1 MVSAVVPRE
10 SRGPGKTFIIAEA
23 GVNHD
28 GHPER
33 ALLLVDA
40 AADAG
45 ADAVKFQTFDA
56 TEVTTRSAPKADYQ
70 NLRTDPAESQQ
81 EMLKKFEL
89 SDEVYHQ
96 LIERCADR
104 GVEFLSTPF
113 DVASIARL
121 ERFGV
126 RAFKL
131 ASGELTNLIMLRE
144 LARLGKPVYMSTG
157 MATLDEVREGARVL
171 TDAGVKTTLL
181 HCTSAYPTASDQ
193 VNLRAMK
200 TMADALGLPVGY
212 SDHTTSIHISAAAV
226 ALGAVVIEKHITLDR
241 TLPGPDHAA
250 SLEPAGFALMVR
262 GIREVELALGDGVK
276 VPMVSEMSTRAIAR
290 RSLVAAESL
299 AAGRRLEA
307 RDLRAKRPGT
317 GISPMELDRIVGRTL
332 SRAVQKDQLLDFA
345 DLSEP

>member
-1 MVSAVVPRE
+1 MVSGLIPPETRVPVR
-10 SRGPGKTFIIAEA
+10 TYIIAEA

-28 GHPER
+28 GRPER
-33 ALLLVDA
+33 ALSLVDA
-40 AADAG
+40 AAEAG

-70 NLRTDPAESQQ
+70 SLRTDPAESQLD
-81 EMLKKFEL
+81 MLKNFEL
-89 SDEVYHQ
+89 TDEVYHQ
-96 LIERCADR
+96 LIKRCAER

-113 DVASIARL
+113 DIASVARL
-121 ERFGV
+121 ERLGV

-157 MATLDEVREGARVL
+157 MATLDEVREGSRIL

-193 VNLRAMK
+193 VNLRAMR

-212 SDHTTSIHISAAAV
+212 SDHTTSLHIPAAAV
-226 ALGAVVIEKHITLDR
+226 ALGAVVIEKHITLDK

-250 SLEPAGFALMVR
+250 SLEPSEFALMVR
-262 GIREVELALGDGVK
+262 GIREVELALGDGLK
-276 VPMVSEMSTRAIAR
+276 VPMPSEMSTRAVAR
-290 RSLVAAESL
+290 RSLVAAELL
-299 AAGRRLEA
+299 AAGKRLEA
-307 RDLRAKRPGT
+307 RDVKAKRPGT
-317 GISPMELDRIVGRTL
+317 GISPMQLDSIVGKTL
-332 SRAVQKDQLLDFA
+332 RRAVAKDQLLDIA
-345 DLSEP
+345 DLLDP

>member
-1 MVSAVVPRE
+1 MVSAGVPRE
-10 SRGPGKTFIIAEA
+10 SRGQGRTFIIAEA

-33 ALLLVDA
+33 ALSLVDA
-40 AADAG
+40 AAEAG

-81 EMLKKFEL
+81 DMLKKFEL

-96 LIERCADR
+96 LIKRCAER
-104 GVEFLSTPF
+104 GIEFLSTPF
-113 DVASIARL
+113 DIASIARL

-157 MATLDEVREGARVL
+157 MANLDEVREGARVL
-171 TDAGVKTTLL
+171 TEAGVKTTLL

-212 SDHTTSIHISAAAV
+212 SDHTTSIHIPAAAV

-241 TLPGPDHAA
+241 TLSGPDHAA
-250 SLEPAGFALMVR
+250 SLEPAEFALMVR
-262 GIREVELALGDGVK
+262 GIREVELALGDGLK
-276 VPMVSEMSTRAIAR
+276 VPMISESSTRAIAR

-299 AAGRRLEA
+299 AAGRRIEA

-317 GISPMELDRIVGRTL
+317 GISPMELEKIVGRTL
-332 SRAVQKDQLLDFA
+332 KRAVQKDQLLDFA

>member
-1 MVSAVVPRE
+1 MVSGVIPPETRAPVR
-10 SRGPGKTFIIAEA
+10 TYIIAEA

-28 GHPER
+28 GRPER
-33 ALLLVDA
+33 ALALVDA
-40 AADAG
+40 AAKAG

-70 NLRTDPAESQQ
+70 SLRTDPAESQLD
-81 EMLKKFEL
+81 MLKKFEL
-89 SDEVYHQ
+89 TDEVYHQ
-96 LIERCADR
+96 LIERCAER

-113 DVASIARL
+113 DIASVARL

-157 MATLDEVREGARVL
+157 MATLDEVREGSRVL

-181 HCTSAYPTASDQ
+181 HCTSAYPTESDQ

-212 SDHTTSIHISAAAV
+212 SDHTTSLHIPAAAV
-226 ALGAVVIEKHITLDR
+226 ALGAVVIEKHITLDK

-250 SLEPAGFALMVR
+250 SLEPSEFALMVR
-262 GIREVELALGDGVK
+262 GIREVELALGDGL
-276 VPMVSEMSTRAIAR
+276 TDG
-290 RSLVAAESL
+290 
-299 AAGRRLEA
+299 AG
-307 RDLRAKRPGT
+307 
-317 GISPMELDRIVGRTL
+317 
-332 SRAVQKDQLLDFA
+332 
-345 DLSEP
+345 

>member
-1 MVSAVVPRE
+1 MVSGVTSGE
-10 SRGPGKTFIIAEA
+10 SRVPVRTYVIAEA

-28 GHPER
+28 GRPDR
-33 ALLLVDA
+33 ALALVDA
-40 AADAG
+40 AAEAG

-70 NLRTDPAESQQ
+70 SLRTDPAESQL

-89 SDEVYHQ
+89 TDEVYRQ
-96 LIERCADR
+96 LLERCAER
-104 GVEFLSTPF
+104 GIEFLSTPF
-113 DVASIARL
+113 DVPSVARL

-157 MATLDEVREGARVL
+157 MATLDEVRQGSRIL
-171 TDAGVKTTLL
+171 TDAGVRTTLL

-193 VNLRAMK
+193 VNLRAIR

-212 SDHTTSIHISAAAV
+212 SDHTTSLHIPAAAV

-250 SLEPAGFALMVR
+250 SLEPAEFALMVR

-276 VPMVSEMSTRAIAR
+276 APMPSEMSARAIVR
-290 RSLVAAESL
+290 RSLVAAKSL

-307 RDLRAKRPGT
+307 RDLNAKRPGT

-332 SRAVQKDQLLDFA
+332 SRPLKKDQLLDLA
-345 DLSEP
+345 DLSEA